1 MMTGSIRYQRCDSLR
16 RFAPV
21 MLVAGVA
28 LTLMGCTTT
37 QPTEPTGALGI
48 AAAADRNVDGRRSAD
63 AWGERYRANPGD
75 PEAALNYARALRS
88 NGQRPQAVAVLEQAA
103 TQNPK
108 HRGVL
113 GAYGRALADGGHYKQ
128 AVDVLDRAQAPG
140 QPDWRI
146 LSVQGAALDQM
157 GRHEEAQRYYGTAL
171 RIAPDEPSVLSNL
184 GLSYALSKDLVRA
197 EATLRQAAGQPR
209 VDPRVR
215 KNLALVVG
223 LQGRLSEAE
232 GIARAELPSDEV
244 DHPCRL
250 PAASA
255 GPAERLEA
263 VRGYRQARRQ
273 GAGKLIVST
282 AAPDSAAGARPAAAN
297 PNAVIKATSSAVR
310 ISDASPI

>member
-1 MMTGSIRYQRCDSLR
+1 MAGSIRSKRCDFLR

-21 MLVAGVA
+21 VVAAGLA

-37 QPTEPTGALGI
+37 QPTEPTGALGV
-48 AAAADRNVDGRRSAD
+48 AAAADGSVDGRRSAE
-63 AWGERYRANPGD
+63 AWGERYRANPVD
-75 PEAALNYARALRS
+75 PEAAINYARALRR

-113 GAYGRALADGGHYKQ
+113 GAYGRALADDGHYKQ

-197 EATLRQAAGQPR
+197 ETTLRRAAGQPR

-223 LQGRLSEAE
+223 LQGRSSEAE
-232 GIARAELPSDEV
+232 GIARSELPSDEATTHV
-244 DHPCRL
+244 AYL
-250 PAASA
+250 
-255 GPAERLEA
+255 
-263 VRGYRQARRQ
+263 RQVLALQ
-273 GAGKLIVST
+273 NGWKQSGDAGKPL
-282 AAPDSAAGARPAAAN
+282 
-297 PNAVIKATSSAVR
+297 VR
-310 ISDASPI
+310 AEGS

>member
-1 MMTGSIRYQRCDSLR
+1 L
-16 RFAPV
+16 
-21 MLVAGVA
+21 
-28 LTLMGCTTT
+28 
-37 QPTEPTGALGI
+37 
-48 AAAADRNVDGRRSAD
+48 AD

-75 PEAALNYARALRS
+75 PDAAIHYARALRK

-103 TQNPK
+103 IQNPK

-113 GAYGRALADGGHYKQ
+113 DAFGRALADNGHYTQ

-171 RIAPDEPSVLSNL
+171 RLAPDEPSVLSNL

-197 EATLRQAAGQPR
+197 ETTLRRAAGQPA

-223 LQGRLSEAE
+223 LQGRWSEAD
-232 GIARAELPSDEV
+232 GIAASGLPPDEGTPHVAHLRQMLALQNGWKQSEVAVKPLVRAEGS
-244 DHPCRL
+244 
-250 PAASA
+250 
-255 GPAERLEA
+255 
-263 VRGYRQARRQ
+263 
-273 GAGKLIVST
+273 
-282 AAPDSAAGARPAAAN
+282 
-297 PNAVIKATSSAVR
+297 
-310 ISDASPI
+310 

>member
-1 MMTGSIRYQRCDSLR
+1 MTGSNRSKRCDSLR
-16 RFAPV
+16 CFAPV
-21 MLVAGVA
+21 ALAAGLA
-28 LTLMGCTTT
+28 FTLLGCTTT
-37 QPTEPTGALGI
+37 QPTEPTGALG
-48 AAAADRNVDGRRSAD
+48 AARAAGGSSTDGRRSAD

-75 PEAALNYARALRS
+75 PDAAIHYARALRK

-103 TQNPK
+103 VQNPK

-113 GAYGRALADGGHYKQ
+113 DAFGRALADDGHYTQ

-171 RIAPDEPSVLSNL
+171 RLAPDEPSVLSNL

-197 EATLRQAAGQPR
+197 ETTLRRAAGQPH

-223 LQGRLSEAE
+223 LQGRWPEADGIAASGLPPDEGTPPVAHLRQMLALQNGWKQSEVAIKPLVRAE
-232 GIARAELPSDEV
+232 GS
-244 DHPCRL
+244 
-250 PAASA
+250 
-255 GPAERLEA
+255 
-263 VRGYRQARRQ
+263 
-273 GAGKLIVST
+273 
-282 AAPDSAAGARPAAAN
+282 
-297 PNAVIKATSSAVR
+297 
-310 ISDASPI
+310 

>member
-1 MMTGSIRYQRCDSLR
+1 
-16 RFAPV
+16 

-28 LTLMGCTTT
+28 LTLIGCTTT

-88 NGQRPQAVAVLEQAA
+88 NGQRPQAVAVLAQAA

-128 AVDVLDRAQAPG
+128 AIDVLARAQAPG

-215 KNLALVVG
+215 KISRWSWVCRDACPK
-223 LQGRLSEAE
+223 RRASR
-232 GIARAELPSDEV
+232 ARNCLRMKRPPMSPTCGKCW
-244 DHPCRL
+244 PCRT
-250 PAASA
+250 A
-255 GPAERLEA
+255 GSSPRIPTGPSSERREA
-263 VRGYRQARRQ
+263 DRFNGRSRFGCRRAPGGGESERGDQSDQQRGANQRYISHLGPRR
-273 GAGKLIVST
+273 
-282 AAPDSAAGARPAAAN
+282 P
-297 PNAVIKATSSAVR
+297 
-310 ISDASPI
+310 

>member
-1 MMTGSIRYQRCDSLR
+1 VMTGSIRYQRCDSLR

-21 MLVAGVA
+21 MLVAGFA
-28 LTLMGCTTT
+28 LTLIGCTTT

-48 AAAADRNVDGRRSAD
+48 TAAADRNVDGRRSAD

-128 AVDVLDRAQAPG
+128 AVDVLDRAQASG

-146 LSVQGAALDQM
+146 LSVQGAALDQI

-197 EATLRQAAGQPR
+197 EATLRRAADQSR

-232 GIARAELPSDEV
+232 GIARAELPSDESTTHV
-244 DHPCRL
+244 AYLRQVL
-250 PAASA
+250 ALQNGWKQSA
-255 GPAERLEA
+255 DTDRPV
-263 VRGYRQARRQ
+263 VRAQ
-273 GAGKLIVST
+273 GS
-282 AAPDSAAGARPAAAN
+282 
-297 PNAVIKATSSAVR
+297 
-310 ISDASPI
+310 

>member
-1 MMTGSIRYQRCDSLR
+1 LPKLGWGADGAAMTGSNRSKRCDSLR
-16 RFAPV
+16 CFAPV
-21 MLVAGVA
+21 ALAAGLA
-28 LTLMGCTTT
+28 LTLLGCTTT
-37 QPTEPTGALGI
+37 QPTEPTGALGT
-48 AAAADRNVDGRRSAD
+48 AAAAGGGADGRRSAD

-75 PEAALNYARALRS
+75 PDAAIHYARALRK

-103 TQNPK
+103 IQNPK

-113 GAYGRALADGGHYKQ
+113 DAFGRALADDGHYTQ

-171 RIAPDEPSVLSNL
+171 RLAPDEPSVLSNL

-197 EATLRQAAGQPR
+197 ETTLRRAAGQPH

-223 LQGRLSEAE
+223 LQGRWPEADGIAGSGLPPDEGTPPVAHLRQMLALQNGWKQSEVAVKPLVRAE
-232 GIARAELPSDEV
+232 GS
-244 DHPCRL
+244 
-250 PAASA
+250 
-255 GPAERLEA
+255 
-263 VRGYRQARRQ
+263 
-273 GAGKLIVST
+273 
-282 AAPDSAAGARPAAAN
+282 
-297 PNAVIKATSSAVR
+297 
-310 ISDASPI
+310 